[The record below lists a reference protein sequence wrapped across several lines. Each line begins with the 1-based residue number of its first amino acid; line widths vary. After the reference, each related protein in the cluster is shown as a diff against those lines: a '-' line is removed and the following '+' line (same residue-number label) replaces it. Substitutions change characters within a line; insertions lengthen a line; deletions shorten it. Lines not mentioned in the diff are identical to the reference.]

1 VTNGGSPLTVARPCR
16 ILTGFPH
23 PGVAARIGRRRR
35 GFLVLRRSHVVFSA
49 LRAALLV
56 ASIVAPHRIVSLLPS
71 LTEDICAL
79 GLQARL
85 VAVSAYS
92 RDIPCAKGLPR
103 VGDYQSVDNERIV
116 ALHADLVIGLPSQAQ
131 LVAPLRALGIRVVLL
146 PDENYDDI
154 YLDIA
159 RIGAAA
165 DVAPR
170 AARLTATLKAQ
181 VAALHAR
188 TRSFRTHP
196 RVFVALSVEPIWT
209 VGPQSYIARMIEL
222 AGGRLAVTKLAQ
234 PYAMYS
240 PERLLALQPDAIVAT
255 RDSEIDTVLA
265 KAPWRELRAVRLHR
279 ILTPSNDDILVHP
292 SPRFIEGLRWL
303 IQRLQPIA
311 NHSAHSS

>member
-1 VTNGGSPLTVARPCR
+1 M
-16 ILTGFPH
+16 FH
-23 PGVAARIGRRRR
+23 
-35 GFLVLRRSHVVFSA
+35 VLRG
-49 LRAALLV
+49 ALLL
-56 ASIVAPHRIVSLLPS
+56 ASVLAPHRIVSLLPS

-79 GLQARL
+79 GLQAQL

-131 LVAPLRALGIRVVLL
+131 LVAPLRALGMHVVLL
-146 PDENYDDI
+146 PDERYRDI
-154 YLDIA
+154 FLDIA

-165 DVAPR
+165 GVPQR
-170 AARLTATLKAQ
+170 AARLVAALRRQ

-222 AGGRLAVTKLAQ
+222 AGGRLAVTQLAQ
-234 PYAMYS
+234 PYAMFS
-240 PERLLALQPDAIVAT
+240 SERLLALRPDVIVAT
-255 RDSEIDTVLA
+255 RDSEIGSVLA
-265 KAPWRELRAVRLHR
+265 KAPWRALPAVRLHR
-279 ILTPSNDDILVHP
+279 ILIPPNDDILVHP

-303 IQRLQPIA
+303 IQQLQPIA
-311 NHSAHSS
+311 NRSAHSS